1 MDESGTRVQRTASL
15 SPAWQ
20 VLRADVQGAPALRGE
35 EPREAGGE
43 VSAHTGMML
52 KIEGAGVGSAPVL
65 SSSGKRSTGKR
76 KSKGKGKGKGIPGPD
91 ESEPGDGEERYEE
104 GNEDVDEEEAEEED
118 EREHIDLES
127 DQMRALIADFDRR
140 MEVLRSVVAGTGR
153 VPEAGDEGEEKGE

>member
-1 MDESGTRVQRTASL
+1 
-15 SPAWQ
+15 
-20 VLRADVQGAPALRGE
+20 
-35 EPREAGGE
+35 
-43 VSAHTGMML
+43 MML
-52 KIEGAGVGSAPVL
+52 KIEGAGVGSAPVV
-65 SSSGKRSTGKR
+65 SSSGKRRTGKR
-76 KSKGKGKGKGIPGPD
+76 KSKGKGKGKGISGPD

-104 GNEDVDEEEAEEED
+104 GNEDVDEEEAEEEE